1 MPDRINHLA
10 VWVAAIAFFFWG
22 AIWYMFLFGNAWRAL
37 AGNPPMASVATFIE
51 SFVLGLILAYATA
64 MALTRRAEDQT
75 LQQGISFAIFMGIG
89 LYATMTLNHI
99 IYEGRSLTLWLINTG
114 YTLIGFVIIAAI
126 VGAWKKKGAT

>member
-10 VWVAAIAFFFWG
+10 VWVAALAFFVWG
-22 AIWYMFLFGNAWRAL
+22 FLWYTFLFSATWHAL
-37 AGNPPMASVATFIE
+37 ANIPVAMPPVATLVE

-89 LYATMTLNHI
+89 LYATMTLNHV
-99 IYEGRSLTLWLINTG
+99 IYE
-114 YTLIGFVIIAAI
+114 
-126 VGAWKKKGAT
+126 